1 MRMGCLRDVVDRA
14 LDASS
19 RTPPRKVSRASRT
32 PTVGSTPKDA
42 AVREGKGKEQPSGG
56 SEKSTTS
63 SVVSEE
69 LIALGARKR
78 KAPGR
83 SVGSGDLFEKAQVS
97 MFVKVVLLVKG
108 EKTAVEWKKVEKVYR
123 TLEQLSKSGSDFTS
137 EQLRGKF
144 KEFAKTA
151 AFASLPHKT
160 NTPHRKLSNL

>member
-1 MRMGCLRDVVDRA
+1 MGCLRDVVDRA

-42 AVREGKGKEQPSGG
+42 AVEEGNGKEQPSGG

-97 MFVKVVLLVKG
+97 MLVKVVLLVKG
-108 EKTAVEWKKVEKVYR
+108 EIHKFPRRLQESVPIRTRCERLSFVRRARAVLWQVC
-123 TLEQLSKSGSDFTS
+123 
-137 EQLRGKF
+137 
-144 KEFAKTA
+144 
-151 AFASLPHKT
+151 
-160 NTPHRKLSNL
+160 